1 MCSPS
6 WTLLLLP
13 FVMISAPQVFPGG
26 SEVKASACNVR
37 DLGSIPGSGS
47 SPGEG
52 NGNPLQYSCLENPMD
67 RGAWWAT
74 DHGVVKSRAWLSD
87 LTYYCFP
94 GALGVKNLPTSAGEK
109 KRRRFD
115 PLVRKIP
122 WRREWQLTPVF
133 LPGESHGWGAWRASV
148 HGIARV
154 GHDLATKPPPPPPPP
169 LQQNTKKIK
178 FLHSRGLAEGK
189 QNSFH

>member
-1 MCSPS
+1 MNPPQVYMCSPS

-26 SEVKASACNVR
+26 SEVKASACNAR

-74 DHGVVKSRAWLSD
+74 VHGVVKSRAWLSD

-133 LPGESHGWGAWRASV
+133 LPGESHGWGAWWATV
-148 HGIARV
+148 HGVTKNRTQLS
-154 GHDLATKPPPPPPPP
+154 DLAQHRW
-169 LQQNTKKIK
+169 LVILSI
-178 FLHSRGLAEGK
+178 FSCACWSSVGLP
-189 QNSFH
+189 